1 MKKKIFFRKLEKL
14 FEQEKNKINENT
26 KFSDV
31 EFDSLKLYELMAFN
45 EENFKLIKISP
56 DKINKCKTI
65 GNLIKLYENKIN

>member
-1 MKKKIFFRKLEKL
+1 MKKKVFLQKIERIFELG
-14 FEQEKNKINENT
+14 KNKINENT

-45 EENFKLIKISP
+45 DENFKLIKISP
-56 DKINKCKTI
+56 DKINKCKTF

>member
-45 EENFKLIKISP
+45 DENFKLIKISS
-56 DKINKCKTI
+56 DKINKCKTF
-65 GNLIKLYENKIN
+65 GNLIKLCENKIN

>member
-1 MKKKIFFRKLEKL
+1 MKKKIFFLKLEKL

-45 EENFKLIKISP
+45 DENFKLIKISS
-56 DKINKCKTI
+56 DKINKCKTF
-65 GNLIKLYENKIN
+65 GNLIKLYENKIY